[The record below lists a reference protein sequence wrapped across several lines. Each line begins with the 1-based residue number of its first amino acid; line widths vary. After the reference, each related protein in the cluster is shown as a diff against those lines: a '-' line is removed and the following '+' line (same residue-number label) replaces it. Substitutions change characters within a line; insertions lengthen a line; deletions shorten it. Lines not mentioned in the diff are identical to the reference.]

1 MMVVTPVWVWLPG
14 QNEPT
19 RAGELVNGS
28 SSRFI
33 YQPDYTKTAGAL
45 ALDPVELRISRSAK
59 GTAILG
65 SDGLPGVV
73 RDAKPAG
80 YGEDRLQAMH
90 GGKLDALQLL
100 ELGVPDGVGAIE
112 ACNDIERKLQWR
124 PKSLADL
131 RQLTEDLEAQEPSS
145 RALRRLNRDLDT
157 SAGGERPKATV
168 VDEGC
173 LWLVKMQARGDRP
186 AMPAR
191 EFVTMR
197 LAAQSGLDVAAVK
210 LHTFGAH
217 QVLMVRRFDRGGDP
231 FKPTRKLYASAHT
244 ALRLRLD
251 AVKGD
256 PGRSYLGLADR
267 LRIWLKDGADDQR
280 ERLGGQLIEL
290 WKRMAFNAL
299 VGNTDDH
306 ALNTGL
312 LFDHV
317 AEGCDRM
324 AWRLS
329 PAFDITPNLVTFPPK
344 IEEGPSLSLATGVDG
359 RSGTSA
365 ARLADAAQ
373 RMGLNRDDAIQ
384 WLMDTAMQVARQWE
398 PMLRLAAGPIMEDAA
413 RMERLVNDVRP
424 SFAYAQ
430 WLAESKAAAGL

>member
-14 QNEPT
+14 QDEPT
-19 RAGELVNGS
+19 RAGDLVHGN

-33 YQPDYTKTAGAL
+33 YHPDYANTVGAL
-45 ALDPVELRISRSAK
+45 ALDPVELRISRSSR

-65 SDGLPGVV
+65 ADGLPGVV

-80 YGEDRLQAMH
+80 YGEDRLKALH
-90 GGKLDALQLL
+90 GDKLDALQLL
-100 ELGVPDGVGAIE
+100 ELGVPDGVGALE
-112 ACNDIERKLQWR
+112 ACVDIERKLLWR

-131 RQLTEDLEAQEPSS
+131 QQLTEDLEAHEPSS

-157 SAGGERPKATV
+157 SAGGERPKATL

-173 LWLVKMQARGDRP
+173 LWLVKMQARGDRQ

-197 LAAQSGLDVAAVK
+197 LAQQSGLDVAPVK
-210 LHTFGAH
+210 LHTFGTH
-217 QVLMVRRFDRGGDP
+217 QVLMVRRFDRVGDP

-251 AVKGD
+251 SVKGD
-256 PGRSYLGLADR
+256 PGRSYLALADR
-267 LRIWLKDGADDQR
+267 LRIWLRDGAHDHR
-280 ERLGGQLIEL
+280 ERLGRQLAEL

-306 ALNTGL
+306 VLNTGL
-312 LFDHV
+312 LFDRV
-317 AEGCDRM
+317 SEGDDRM
-324 AWRLS
+324 AWGLS
-329 PAFDITPNLVTFPPK
+329 PAFDITPNMVAPPQN
-344 IEEGPSLSLATGVDG
+344 IEEGPSLSLATGPDG
-359 RSGTSA
+359 LSGTSV
-365 ARLADAAQ
+365 ARLVDAAQ
-373 RMGLNRDDAIQ
+373 RMGLDRDDAIQ
-384 WLMDTAMQVARQWE
+384 WLTETARQVAEQWE
-398 PMLRLAAGPIMEDAA
+398 SMLRTAAGPIIADAA
-413 RMERLVNDVRP
+413 RMDRLVDDVRP

-430 WLAESKAAAGL
+430 WLAVRLTGP